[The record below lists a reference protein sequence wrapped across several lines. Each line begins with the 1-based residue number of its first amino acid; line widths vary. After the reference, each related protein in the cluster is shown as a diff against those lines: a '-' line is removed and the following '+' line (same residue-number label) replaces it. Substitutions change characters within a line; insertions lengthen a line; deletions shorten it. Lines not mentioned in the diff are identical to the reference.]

1 MRYRPS
7 GFVPKLPSAEPLGL
21 LVLFVAGEP
30 QVLPDIR
37 QSTAGTGER
46 IAGSVLSR
54 AGAAFKDR
62 RFGFSENR
70 PRTNDLEQP
79 PSSGQPPWRLPPSQA
94 ACLDIVLE
102 AAKRQQRT
110 VLVVDVDRPGEHRDL
125 VNRYLGPDDVLPLL
139 IRPDGA
145 RLEGEE
151 EFTSTKVR
159 KFIATR

>member
-1 MRYRPS
+1 MGGRHSLSVAR
-7 GFVPKLPSAEPLGL
+7 LRSAEAPSS

-30 QVLPDIR
+30 QVTPDIH
-37 QSTAGTGER
+37 QSTVGMAARLTGMVSP
-46 IAGSVLSR
+46 G
-54 AGAAFKDR
+54 GATLPKSLRSQYSKDSW
-62 RFGFSENR
+62 G
-70 PRTNDLEQP
+70 PDDLPQS
-79 PSSGQPPWRLPPSQA
+79 PSSDQVSWHLPPSQM

-139 IRPDGA
+139 ISPDGA